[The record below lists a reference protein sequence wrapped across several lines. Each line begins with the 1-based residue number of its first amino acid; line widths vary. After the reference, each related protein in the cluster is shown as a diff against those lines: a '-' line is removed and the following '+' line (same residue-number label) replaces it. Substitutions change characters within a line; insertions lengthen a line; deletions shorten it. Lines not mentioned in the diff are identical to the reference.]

1 MAKVTDDGEDFG
13 NPDIDDLDWGDP
25 LQDSDNPG
33 KDRKP
38 VERFGHGFLKGVKET
53 AKTPSLYTNTLRAAL
68 PEGYSAAF
76 QLGEDVVQKSQG
88 LYNEVAKD
96 LGPAAKEMKRLM
108 RTAKNSANAY
118 LPEKLSKKLDEWL
131 KEDPAAAKTA
141 KYDPTESAITSE
153 LGEIF
158 KTQVEQT
165 ETTRAEA
172 TVRDAVEKKRF
183 NSQYKQLDEIRRLL
197 NRQTAYQDSV
207 NVSYQRKSLEI
218 GMRQMFIQ
226 RDLLEVT
233 KAGIQENTAQLRDIT
248 KNTSLPEVVKIR
260 NSEIFEQMTK
270 ERLMGK
276 VTDRFAPLARD
287 VFNRVAKSI
296 HGRVKEATGNIRDG
310 VDAASMMQDNMSE
323 MDGFD
328 ALGESGKMAGSYA
341 MNWAAE
347 KLAKWA
353 KPKLGANQTIAAKG
367 NDLMFKAQNWD
378 QLLKKRVE
386 DNIPTS
392 WFGEIIQESVL
403 AAMRWGGSQ
412 KVGHDSI
419 SKATDPTVW
428 DNLSRKSLVEIIPGF
443 LARILQSS
451 EGIRTKGEVPLM
463 TYDHDRNEFTTMKG
477 LSSRIKKRLV
487 TDDDLGRLS
496 EDGDEII
503 NLFDKA
509 GDLSPETRNKVKQ
522 FLIREAKGSNIA
534 DFERFTDHYSYRNL
548 GMSGEEIDQV
558 VELLQSGLGMDWAG
572 NVGTDVNSTELK
584 QKFAYRMRNLRG
596 NLPQFTERANMYAN
610 TSNME
615 ALREAGV
622 VRKVMDE
629 DHINSGYFDDR
640 FRQFL
645 QGEQPD
651 ADSSHQAYPGSALDS
666 YNNDLR
672 HGDTSSRKSTGGS
685 RGRPGAAGN
694 SDLYAAV
701 EMLRTQLGAENARQ
715 IEALDALVAG
725 SAPSITTLTEAV
737 KNASSREEVV
747 ESNRLLKEIL
757 ETIDELRAAGLPV
770 SSTGS
775 YTGSFNAA
783 SLKSK
788 LTAGRSYAQRK
799 GRAFADKA
807 SGLGKKAGI
816 AGNEMIQNALR
827 YAPQVS
833 GISADD
839 IWQQLDPI
847 KLKAGKYRDLATG
860 KVITSFNDIS
870 GAVADLSEKHK
881 GFFGN
886 IRSSIGSTYDKF
898 SDKVQ
903 NFKPGSFKE
912 TFSSVRDRISGVA
925 GDVSTSDR
933 FNTVKDGISNGYSSA
948 VDYIKNV
955 DLEALKRA
963 PKIVGE
969 TAEEI
974 WEQLDPIKIQMGAY
988 RDSVTGKVIETV
1000 DDIRQ
1005 KVADVSEAMR
1015 GKTNK
1020 LFGSANR
1027 SKAFARRFLGRGI
1040 YGLLSGG
1047 VAAGKFGLRQA
1058 GKGFGDLGH
1067 LGMMGGRALRKLNYG
1082 KLASTLGSAAGT
1094 AFHGAGAIGKYG
1106 LTQLGKGF
1114 GDLRTLGS
1122 GAARLL
1128 GKIPRNGGLAKL
1140 AGMGLRGA
1148 GGLLKFGGRQL
1159 GKGFGDLRKIVGG
1172 AGKLLTGGLPFFGG
1186 AKKVVKAVDRI
1197 YDLLVR
1203 FFAFK
1208 GMPIDQ
1214 LKADGVDDKTG
1225 KITIR
1230 QRLKSV
1236 YDRMRD
1242 NKGSMAQR
1250 ITSWK
1255 DSLAKYRKGKAAP
1268 TDDKPEEKSEGK
1280 GWLGALFGVITGLG
1294 STIAGA
1300 FGGVGKLITGK
1311 LTWLGEYLA
1320 ARMAAGAI
1328 ADGISD
1334 ANLPDGETDKD
1345 GKKRGG
1351 KKESRWKRWGRKLSG
1366 GRLGGAARTVG
1377 SVATSQGARVAGT
1390 AAVATAGRSALA
1402 AGALT
1407 AATAVGGTVA
1417 AIASFLV
1424 SAPVL
1429 AVVAVG
1435 TIGYYTYKYFKE
1447 KLDPFQKLRIA
1458 QYGIPLDERDAIL
1471 KVFETEHDLS
1481 KFVTW
1486 EGDNATNIG
1495 DGFDHE
1501 AILTRFDVNIRDPE
1515 SLKGFTVWFNNR
1527 FKPIYLRYLT
1537 AMRKLL
1543 PGVPIHELD
1552 GKIKS
1557 DQMQAMVS
1565 AVKVPATSR
1574 NHPYMYTLSPF
1585 ESIDIVQGTTEIDD
1599 AATEIVNSIKE
1610 HRNKEKA
1617 AEIKSRVEPLK
1628 SGATISDMMKVDA
1641 EKRKA
1646 AEAKAVLVAAGSPT
1660 QRGEMREQLAML
1672 EQQKATQSGV
1682 AAAMTQHRIDEKS
1695 KFMGKAF
1702 YEYEKAKP
1710 KDEKWVEQLQ
1720 KDTENFKTAVGS
1732 DAPTDGF
1739 YAKTPVPTG
1748 DGSWEAVKDT
1758 VLTAAALIGVSPDT
1772 LANFARVES
1781 GFQTRIKAKSS
1792 SATGLFQFINSTW
1805 RGMMDQYGDKLGI
1818 PKDAKPTDPV
1828 ASSLLAAQFIKLN
1841 SEVLRRKLGREPSTA
1856 DSYMAH
1862 FLGPAGA
1869 SKFLSASPNAIAAEV
1884 MPGAATAN
1892 KSIFYGP
1899 SGPRTV
1905 GEVYTLMSNKVNN
1918 QSAASPRR
1926 LVDQAEV
1933 RKALTANNRLDPS
1946 MTTSKATYQKDAGA
1960 SILGDLTAGMRDT
1973 VQPVT
1978 AGMAAAVEAP
1988 AKPTITRAAAA
1999 QLQVT
2004 PNERMEFR
2012 SRQVQEQTRLVAE
2025 NQASAMNKSA
2035 AILEESLR
2043 VQHAINT
2050 GIREIGSLLKGVLNK
2065 KDTPKVVDPMPQT
2078 ASTGNQPMARP
2089 VTDSP
2094 QAPLMLR
2101 RNV

>member
-53 AKTPSLYTNTLRAAL
+53 AKTPSLYTNALRAAL

-131 KEDPAAAKTA
+131 KEDPAPAKTA

-172 TVRDAVEKKRF
+172 NVRDVVDKKRF
-183 NSQYKQLDEIRRLL
+183 ISQYKQLDEIRRLL

-328 ALGESGKMAGSYA
+328 ALAESGKMAGSYA
-341 MNWAAE
+341 TDWAAQ
-347 KLAKWA
+347 KIAKWA
-353 KPKLGANQTIAAKG
+353 KPKLGANDTVAAKG

-392 WFGEIIQESVL
+392 WIGEIIQESVL

-477 LSSRIKKRLV
+477 LSGRIKKRLV

-596 NLPQFTERANMYAN
+596 NLPQYTERANMYAN

-629 DHINSGYFDDR
+629 DHLNQGYFDDR

-725 SAPSITTLTEAV
+725 SAPSIATLTEAV

-747 ESNRLLKEIL
+747 ESNRLLSEIL
-757 ETIDELRAAGLPV
+757 TALDELKANGVAVGGSTGAVVRTRTRPQFGNTASQAMGSAGNKLTDAYTAAKERIRAAG
-770 SSTGS
+770 SSIGDTVMDGVEQIRS
-775 YTGSFNAA
+775 GEF
-783 SLKSK
+783 KSK
-788 LTAGRSYAQRK
+788 LQDS
-799 GRAFADKA
+799 A
-807 SGLGKKAGI
+807 SQA
-816 AGNEMIQNALR
+816 
-827 YAPQVS
+827 
-833 GISADD
+833 
-839 IWQQLDPI
+839 
-847 KLKAGKYRDLATG
+847 RDYLQS
-860 KVITSFNDIS
+860 I
-870 GAVADLSEKHK
+870 DLS
-881 GFFGN
+881 
-886 IRSSIGSTYDKF
+886 TL
-898 SDKVQ
+898 Q
-903 NFKPGSFKE
+903 Q
-912 TFSSVRDRISGVA
+912 
-925 GDVSTSDR
+925 
-933 FNTVKDGISNGYSSA
+933 
-948 VDYIKNV
+948 
-955 DLEALKRA
+955 A
-963 PKIVGE
+963 PEIVGE
-969 TAEEI
+969 SARQI
-974 WEQLDPIKIQMGAY
+974 WEQLDPAKIKMGHY
-988 RDSVTGKVIETV
+988 RDKITGKVIESV
-1000 DDIRQ
+1000 NDI
-1005 KVADVSEAMR
+1005 KNTVADIADSVEQKR
-1015 GKTNK
+1015 NK

-1047 VAAGKFGLRQA
+1047 VAAGKFGLRQV
-1058 GKGFGDLGH
+1058 GKGFGDLGR

-1082 KLASTLGSAAGT
+1082 KLAGTLGSAAGT
-1094 AFHGAGAIGKYG
+1094 AFRGAGAIGKYG

-1114 GDLRTLGS
+1114 GDLKTLGS

-1230 QRLKSV
+1230 QRMKSV

-1255 DSLAKYRKGKAAP
+1255 DSLAKYRKGKATP

-1280 GWLGALFGVITGLG
+1280 GWLGALFSVITGLG

-1320 ARMAAGAI
+1320 VRMAAGAV

-1334 ANLPDGETDKD
+1334 ATLPDGETDKD

-1537 AMRKLL
+1537 AMRKLM

-1565 AVKVPATSR
+1565 AVKVPATSK

-1617 AEIKSRVEPLK
+1617 NEIKSRVEPLK

-1862 FLGPAGA
+1862 FLGPTGA

-1946 MTTSKATYQKDAGA
+1946 MTTSKATYQKDAGT

-2012 SRQVQEQTRLVAE
+2012 SRQVQEQTKLVAE

-2065 KDTPKVVDPMPQT
+2065 KDTPKVADPMPQT
-2078 ASTGNQPMARP
+2078 ASTGNQSMARP